1 MPLSPATLAL
11 VHAAQQNETTEAEIY
26 RQLARA
32 TTHLGNRD
40 VLEKIATEE
49 TKHAAYWATLTN
61 VTLKPEAGIVRK
73 YVWIAR
79 LLGLTFGIKLM
90 ERGEKIAQVNYE
102 AMAVEFPEAKHIQ
115 ADEERH
121 EQQLIS
127 LIDEQK
133 LAYIGSIVLGLSDA
147 LVELTGALAGFTL
160 ALRQPKLIAA
170 VGLIT
175 GLAASMS
182 MAASEYLSTKSEAH
196 GKHPARAALYT
207 GSAYVGTV
215 VLLILP
221 FLLLPNV
228 FLSLIISLGFA
239 AIIIAAF
246 TSYTAVAQDLPFG
259 KRFWEMAGLSFGV
272 AAVSFGIGYLIR
284 GLFGVDV

>member
-1 MPLSPATLAL
+1 MPLSPTTLSL
-11 VHAAQQNETTEAEIY
+11 IRSAQQNEVTEAEIY
-26 RQLARA
+26 RQLAQA
-32 TTHLGNRD
+32 TTHPGNRD
-40 VLEKIATEE
+40 VLERIAAEE
-49 TKHAAYWATLTN
+49 MKHAAYWATLSN
-61 VTLKPEAGIVRK
+61 VTPTPKRSTVRK
-73 YVWIAR
+73 YVWIAK

-90 ERGEKIAQVNYE
+90 ERGEKTAQVNYE
-102 AMAVEFPEAKHIQ
+102 AMATDFPEARNIQ

-121 EQQLIS
+121 EHQLIS

-182 MAASEYLSTKSEAH
+182 MAASEYLSTKSEGH
-196 GKHPARAALYT
+196 GKHPTRAAFYT

-221 FLLLPNV
+221 FLILTNV
-228 FLSLIISLGFA
+228 FLSLSMSLGLA
-239 AIIIAAF
+239 VIIIAAF

-272 AAVSFGIGYLIR
+272 AAVSFGIGYVIR